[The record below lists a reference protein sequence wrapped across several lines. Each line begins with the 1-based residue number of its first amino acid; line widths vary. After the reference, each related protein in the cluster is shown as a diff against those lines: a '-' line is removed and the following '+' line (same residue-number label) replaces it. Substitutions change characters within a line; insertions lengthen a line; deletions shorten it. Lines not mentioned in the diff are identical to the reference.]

1 MYPFLKGSVG
11 PALRCCCATV
21 IFDKEEVMTTPI
33 TQTNFANLHLV
44 HRGKVRDL
52 YEVEDRLLMVAS
64 DRISAF
70 DVIMD
75 DPIPDKGAILT
86 KLSLFWFDYLKDIVP
101 NHLITANV
109 EEYPEVCAPYRDQ
122 LAGRSLLVKKAKPL
136 PVECIVRGYL
146 SGSFWQAY
154 KKDPTV
160 CGFALPAGMRESDK
174 FAEPLFTPS
183 TKAALGM
190 HDENISLVEMEKI
203 VGREQTARIKDI
215 CVRLYEKAA
224 DYARSKGIIIADTKF
239 ELGIHNGEI
248 LLIDEVLTPDSSR
261 FWPEDQYRPGT
272 GQPSFDKQFLRDYL
286 SSLNWGKTPP
296 PPRLPQ
302 EIIEK
307 TASRYREAL
316 VKITGGDI

>member
-1 MYPFLKGSVG
+1 
-11 PALRCCCATV
+11 
-21 IFDKEEVMTTPI
+21 MTTPI
-33 TQTNFANLHLV
+33 TQTNFANLHLL

-52 YEVEDRLLMVAS
+52 YEVEDHLLMVAS

-70 DVIMD
+70 DVVMD

-101 NHLITANV
+101 NHLITADV
-109 EEYPEVCAPYRDQ
+109 AEYPAVCAPYREQ
-122 LAGRSLLVKKAKPL
+122 LVGRSLLVKKAKPL

-154 KKDPTV
+154 KKDPNV

-174 FAEPLFTPS
+174 FPEPLFTPS
-183 TKAALGM
+183 TKAALGT
-190 HDENISLVEMEKI
+190 HDENISLAEMENLLGK
-203 VGREQTARIKDI
+203 EQTARIKDI
-215 CVRLYEKAA
+215 CVRLYVKAA
-224 DYARSKGIIIADTKF
+224 DYARSRGIIIADTKF

-248 LLIDEVLTPDSSR
+248 ILIDEVLTPDSSR
-261 FWPEDQYRPGT
+261 FWPQDQYRPGA

-286 SSLNWGKTPP
+286 STLDWGKNPP
-296 PPRLPQ
+296 PPPLPR

-316 VKITGGDI
+316 VKITGADI